1 MKTGFMIK
9 ATKNNETLYLE
20 DVDMINFV
28 KDKEEAYIFDD
39 ANQALSFLD
48 ELKQTYPDDKFNI
61 VVMFN

>member
-20 DVDMINFV
+20 DVDMVNFV

-39 ANQALSFLD
+39 ANQTLSFLN
-48 ELKQTYPDDKFNI
+48 ELKQTYPNDKFNI

>member
-28 KDKEEAYIFDD
+28 KDKEEAYVFDD

-48 ELKQTYPDDKFNI
+48 ELKQTYPNDKFNI